1 MVIYGVFQSNYKY
14 KIYNKR
20 DKNNDNKIRMKNR
33 DNIVLNNEN
42 YSNFDSDSY
51 RVIFKC
57 DTILFLKTKTYL
69 FSGLSTKK
77 CLKQYQNQSTIS
89 I

>member
-1 MVIYGVFQSNYKY
+1 MGFSNPTTNIKFII
-14 KIYNKR
+14 KEIKL
-20 DKNNDNKIRMKNR
+20 NDNKIRMKNR

>member
-1 MVIYGVFQSNYKY
+1 MGFSNPTTNIKFII
-14 KIYNKR
+14 KEIKL
-20 DKNNDNKIRMKNR
+20 NDNKIRMKNR
-33 DNIVLNNEN
+33 ENIVLNNEN

-51 RVIFKC
+51 RVIFKS

-69 FSGLSTKK
+69 FSGHSTKK